1 METARDLAPDHAL
14 SRVDVPDHRETRG
27 VVLMLHGGKEH
38 SDRAVDGRSASW
50 RRAAAMQRTIA
61 PAFAE
66 AGYATWLLRYRLRGW
81 NGEAPVVD
89 AAAALRRTDAE
100 LPGLPVVLLGHSMG
114 ARTAVHVADHPTVA
128 GVVAL
133 APWFPPGESVAALPG
148 RALRVMHGARD
159 RITSARA
166 SQAYV
171 ERAAA
176 VGADATFVSAGLA
189 GHYMFT
195 HVARWNA
202 FARERSLELL
212 AAAHRGL
219 SDSER

>member
-1 METARDLAPDHAL
+1 
-14 SRVDVPDHRETRG
+14 
-27 VVLMLHGGKEH
+27 MLHGGKEH

-61 PAFAE
+61 PALAE

-81 NGEAPVVD
+81 NGGAPVVD
-89 AAAALRRTDAE
+89 ARAALRRTDAE

-133 APWFPPGESVAALPG
+133 APWFPPGETVAAVPG
-148 RALRVMHGARD
+148 RTLRVLHGARD

-166 SQAYV
+166 SAAYV

-176 VGADATFVSAGLA
+176 AGADATFESAGWA

-202 FARERSLELL
+202 FALERSLEVL
-212 AAAHRGL
+212 AAAHRGVP
-219 SDSER
+219 DSET